1 MGKRS
6 RRVYTREF
14 KNQASRLAID
24 IGTNRASQQL
34 GVSMAVLQKWKKDEV
49 AKGEPSSKEITDH
62 EAENKKLRAEIAEQ
76 KKVITILKAA
86 AAFFSQDHLK

>member
-14 KNQASRLAID
+14 KSQASRLAID

-34 GVSMAVLQKWKKDEV
+34 GVSMEVLQKQKKDEV
-49 AKGEPSSKEITDH
+49 AKGQPWRKEITDH

-76 KKVITILKAA
+76 KKVVTILKAA
-86 AAFFSQDHLK
+86 AAFVSQDHLK